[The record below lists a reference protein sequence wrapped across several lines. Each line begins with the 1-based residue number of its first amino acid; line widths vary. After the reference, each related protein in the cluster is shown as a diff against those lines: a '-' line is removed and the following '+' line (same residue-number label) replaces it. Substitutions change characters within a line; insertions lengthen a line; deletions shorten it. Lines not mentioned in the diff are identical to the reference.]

1 MLSETFEVIYV
12 KWAQVYGRVFRL
24 NAGVLAHR
32 NLLRSVNSV
41 KQEKTKISSLVHDYF

>member
-32 NLLRSVNSV
+32 NLLRSV